1 MAKTTV
7 FNGNIKGYDD
17 DTQERYQRFSV
28 TKTITEGGANNIKI
42 APGSKDI
49 SIMPHGLMSAK
60 MLFIESDRKINVI
73 LTGSIIIASLD
84 ITGDGMFCLSGSL
97 TNVQLTNKLATPNV
111 VANVYYD
118 ITG

>member
-1 MAKTTV
+1 MVKTTV
-7 FNGNIKGYDD
+7 FNGNIKGYDS

-49 SIMPHGLMSAK
+49 SIMPHGLISAK

-97 TNVQLTNKLATPNV
+97 TNVQLTNKLATPNT
-111 VANVYYD
+111 ANVYYD

>member
-7 FNGNIKGYDD
+7 FNGNCKGYDNS
-17 DTQERYQRFSV
+17 TLERYQRYSV
-28 TKTITEGGANNIKI
+28 TKTITEGGASNIKI

-60 MLFIESDRKINVI
+60 MLFIESDKKINVT
-73 LTGSIIIASLD
+73 LTGSVIVASLD
-84 ITGDGMFCLSGSL
+84 IMGDGVLCISGSL
-97 TNVQLTNKLATPNV
+97 TNVQLTNKLASPNT
-111 VANVYYD
+111 ANVYYD

>member
-1 MAKTTV
+1 MVKTTV
-7 FNGNIKGYDD
+7 FNGNIKGYDS

-60 MLFIESDRKINVI
+60 MLFIETDKKINVI
-73 LTGSIIIASLD
+73 LTGFVMVASLD
-84 ITGDGMFCLSGSL
+84 IMGDGMLCLSGSL
-97 TNVQLTNKLATPNV
+97 TNVQLTNKLASPNT
-111 VANVYYD
+111 ANVYYD

>member
-7 FNGNIKGYDD
+7 FNGSCKGYDN
-17 DTQERYQRFSV
+17 DTTKRYERFSV

-49 SIMPHGLMSAK
+49 SIMPQGLDSAK
-60 MLFIESDRKINVI
+60 MLFIETDQKINVI
-73 LTGSIIIASLD
+73 LTGSVMVASFNIASAGILCM
-84 ITGDGMFCLSGSL
+84 TGSL
-97 TNVQLTNKLATPNV
+97 SNVQLSNKLATPTY
-111 VANVYYD
+111 ANVYYD

>member
-7 FNGNIKGYDD
+7 FNGNIKGYDS

-60 MLFIESDRKINVI
+60 MLFIETDQKINVT
-73 LTGSIIIASLD
+73 LTGSVLEASLN
-84 ITGDGMFCLSGSL
+84 IMGDGMLCISGSL
-97 TNVQLTNKLATPNV
+97 TNVQLANNLATPNI
-111 VANVYYD
+111 ANVYYD